1 MPLTHSSQNI
11 RSVNSSRISISGE
24 ALQCSGAYI
33 ILFISKCKPLQDE
46 ERQDFSTFLPSHFW
60 PVLSF
65 EASFE
70 RSPWSAPAI
79 SCTADSSIPRSFLR
93 YLMHLN
99 KHCNFHIQACK
110 MHNNNIMSCN
120 TGPHHISIANITL
133 LPRTHY
139 KASIND

>member
-1 MPLTHSSQNI
+1 MWII
-11 RSVNSSRISISGE
+11 R
-24 ALQCSGAYI
+24 I
-33 ILFISKCKPLQDE
+33 ILLFIFETPAANSNNFIFAHDE
-46 ERQDFSTFLPSHFW
+46 KRQDFSTFLPSHFW

-70 RSPWSAPAI
+70 RGLWSAPAI

>member
-60 PVLSF
+60 RVLRRVF
-65 EASFE
+65 F
-70 RSPWSAPAI
+70 RGVLRGPWSAAAI
-79 SCTADSSIPRSFLR
+79 SCTADSSIPRSFPR
-93 YLMHLN
+93 YLMHPN
-99 KHCNFHIQACK
+99 KHCKFHIQACEK
-110 MHNNNIMSCN
+110 HMKYIIKSSN
-120 TGPHHISIANITL
+120 TGPRHVWPFSTNANITCIANI
-133 LPRTHY
+133 
-139 KASIND
+139 S